1 MKVWVYDWNTLPTP
15 QIIDINKP
23 TVDCLMTALK
33 KVFELNA
40 RVADCEAA
48 RQGAGDLKQDW
59 HFVKTDLYNKNRPA
73 LLFQR
78 TYDKGQWIGKR
89 DWTMEIYL
97 EVRSADARVP
107 MIANKKGRFYRQ
119 ESQVGEF

>member
-1 MKVWVYDWNTLPTP
+1 MKVWVYDWNALPTP

-33 KVFELNA
+33 NVFELNA
-40 RVADCEAA
+40 KVADYEAA
-48 RQGAGDLKQDW
+48 RQGAGDLKRDW
-59 HFVKTDLYNKNRPA
+59 RFVKTDLYNKNRPA

-97 EVRSADARVP
+97 EVRSADATAL

>member
-15 QIIDINKP
+15 QIVDVGEP
-23 TVDCLMTALK
+23 TVDSLMTALK
-33 KVFELNA
+33 NVFELNA
-40 RVADCEAA
+40 KVADYEAA
-48 RQGAGDLKQDW
+48 RQGAGDLKRDW

-78 TYDKGQWIGKR
+78 TYDKGIWVGNH

-97 EVRSADARVP
+97 EVRSADATAL
-107 MIANKKGRFYRQ
+107 MIADKKRRFYRE
-119 ESQVGEF
+119 ESQAG